1 MINRLAISSRLLY
14 DEYNLREESNMK
26 NVEEIKDLAK
36 WCLNCKVKP
45 CSKTG
50 CPMQTNIP
58 EFIDKIKTEEYEE
71 AYKILLDN
79 NIFSHICSLV
89 CPQEDQCEGS
99 CIRGIK
105 QTPTKIGQ
113 LEQFINE
120 WAIENKIEYKIEKC
134 EKNGKKVAIV
144 GSGPAGIECAIELLK
159 NGYDVTIFEKDK
171 VAGGILWYG
180 IPDFRLPREI
190 VQNIVKKIENMGAII
205 KTGVELG
212 KDITIESLK
221 KEFDSIFL
229 AIGATTS
236 TTYSLAEKKL
246 ESVYESDVFLK
257 AYNENQFLRDLGK
270 VVVIG
275 GGNVAMD
282 TARVAVRMGAE
293 SVKIL
298 YRRDE
303 EHMPARKIELK
314 EAIEDGVEFVPL
326 TRVISANVEGGK
338 MVSVN
343 CMKTEIVEGKAVDVK
358 DTQFVVEADTVV
370 FAIGL
375 KPEKALLEKEGI
387 VLNDWGMVQVDENGQ
402 TNIENV
408 YAGGDVTESKST
420 VCRALAAGKRAALG
434 MMRK

>member
-14 DEYNLREESNMK
+14 DKYNLREESNMK

-134 EKNGKKVAIV
+134 EKNGRKVAIV

-212 KDITIESLK
+212 KDITIENLK

>member
-134 EKNGKKVAIV
+134 EKNGRKVAIV

-180 IPDFRLPREI
+180 IPGFRLPREI

-257 AYNENQFLRDLGK
+257 A
-270 VVVIG
+270 
-275 GGNVAMD
+275 
-282 TARVAVRMGAE
+282 
-293 SVKIL
+293 
-298 YRRDE
+298 
-303 EHMPARKIELK
+303 
-314 EAIEDGVEFVPL
+314 
-326 TRVISANVEGGK
+326 
-338 MVSVN
+338 
-343 CMKTEIVEGKAVDVK
+343 
-358 DTQFVVEADTVV
+358 
-370 FAIGL
+370 
-375 KPEKALLEKEGI
+375 
-387 VLNDWGMVQVDENGQ
+387 
-402 TNIENV
+402 
-408 YAGGDVTESKST
+408 
-420 VCRALAAGKRAALG
+420 
-434 MMRK
+434 